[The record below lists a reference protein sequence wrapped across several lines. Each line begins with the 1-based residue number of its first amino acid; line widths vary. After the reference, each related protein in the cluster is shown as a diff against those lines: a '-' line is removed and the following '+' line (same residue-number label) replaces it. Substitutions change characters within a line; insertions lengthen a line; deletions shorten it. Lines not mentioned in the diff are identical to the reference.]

1 MRRTAFIILGAT
13 AAVVALLLVGAAIAI
28 KTLDPNRFVA
38 PLAARV
44 KAATGRELSVHGP
57 IEYKLSLTPKVV
69 LPDVAFE
76 NAPWSKT
83 RQMLTAK
90 RVEAQVA
97 LLPLLSRRFDVIEF
111 ILVEPVI
118 TLETDASG
126 RGNWEF
132 GPPATNTGASS
143 STASTSAN
151 PTAFGIGNFEI
162 RQGTLTYRD
171 GGSGKLTSASIE
183 RMSMRARDMSAPI
196 AVDFRGTIDD
206 VPVAVAGDLGP
217 PSQWLAQ
224 QWPYSLALKGQV
236 NGNDA
241 KLSTKLAKAGAVV
254 VTVNYRLGALGFL
267 AHPALASRGAAG
279 NYGLMD
285 QQAALRWV
293 QRNIGRFGG
302 DAHNVTIA
310 GESAGGLSVL
320 AHVTSR
326 SSKGL
331 FQRAIVESGA
341 FALEQEPLAKA
352 EASGKEFATKVGC
365 ADQSAE
371 CLRNV
376 PEQALVDNVD
386 AASATIPGVV
396 DGAVLKESIGTALRA
411 GRFNNVTIL
420 NGSNHDEEALFTLGG
435 RVVSRGYNV
444 AYTSPVTADN
454 YESNIASALRV
465 SPAQAAAIA
474 KGYPL
479 SAYPTPDKAFGTLIG
494 DATFACGVDQ
504 VNTATGS
511 RVPTYGY
518 EFNDDTAPFLFA
530 PAGLLDVATHGSEMW
545 YLFDLPNAPFP
556 VALNAEQTALA
567 DSMRAAWV
575 RFAATGNPSTP
586 SAPWPSYAQQG
597 KVLSLEL
604 PAAQVSTDFA
614 ARHHC
619 ASFAQNLD
627 KVK

>member
-1 MRRTAFIILGAT
+1 MRIIRSRRPRVLLGAAAAVLAVGAGALT
-13 AAVVALLLVGAAIAI
+13 AAGAA
-28 KTLDPNRFVA
+28 
-38 PLAARV
+38 
-44 KAATGRELSVHGP
+44 
-57 IEYKLSLTPKVV
+57 
-69 LPDVAFE
+69 
-76 NAPWSKT
+76 
-83 RQMLTAK
+83 
-90 RVEAQVA
+90 
-97 LLPLLSRRFDVIEF
+97 
-111 ILVEPVI
+111 
-118 TLETDASG
+118 DASS
-126 RGNWEF
+126 
-132 GPPATNTGASS
+132 T
-143 STASTSAN
+143 TASTAISTSEASPVVATDKGAVRGLSAD
-151 PTAFGIGNFEI
+151 
-162 RQGTLTYRD
+162 GT
-171 GGSGKLTSASIE
+171 SS
-183 RMSMRARDMSAPI
+183 
-196 AVDFRGTIDD
+196 FRG
-206 VPVAVAGDLGP
+206 VPYAAAPTGNLRWRPPQPAAGWYGVRDATSYGASCPQAPSVVAP
-217 PSQWLAQ
+217 PSA
-224 QWPYSLALKGQV
+224 ALSEDCLFLNVTTPALHPVVKKPVLVWIHGGGLTGDSGS
-236 NGNDA
+236 NYDG
-241 KLSTKLAKAGAVV
+241 TKLAKAGAVV

-267 AHPALASRGAAG
+267 AHPALESGGAAG

-302 DAHNVTIA
+302 DPHNVTIA

-352 EASGKEFATKVGC
+352 EAFGKEFATKVGC
-365 ADQSAE
+365 ADQSAD
-371 CLRNV
+371 CLRKAPV
-376 PEQALVDNVD
+376 QTLVDNI
-386 AASATIPGVV
+386 STATALIPGVV
-396 DGAVLKESIGTALRA
+396 DGAVLKESIGTALAA
-411 GRFNNVTIL
+411 GRFNHVTIL

-454 YESNIASALRV
+454 YQSNIASALRIT
-465 SPAQAAAIA
+465 PTQAAAIA
-474 KGYPL
+474 ADYPL

-504 VNTATGS
+504 VNTWTA
-511 RVPTYGY
+511 RHVPTYGY

-530 PAGLLDVATHGSEMW
+530 PAGLVDVATHGSEMW

-556 VALNAEQTALA
+556 VPLNAEQTKLA
-567 DSMRAAWV
+567 DTMRAAWV
-575 RFAATGNPSTP
+575 KFAATGSPST
-586 SAPWPSYAQQG
+586 AAVHWPSYG

-619 ASFAQNLD
+619 ATFAQNLD

>member
-1 MRRTAFIILGAT
+1 MKIPRRPLLAAT
-13 AAVVALLLVGAAIAI
+13 AAAAALSAAAALTITTSGLPTADATTATTATTATSATSGSAGGPVVVTGNGVVRGASVDGTYSFRGLPFAAAP
-28 KTLDPNRFVA
+28 TGELRWRAPQPAASWRGVRDATAYGPGCPQAPSVVTPAQLSEDCLFLNVSTPVLRTVA
-38 PLAARV
+38 KKPV
-44 KAATGRELSVHGP
+44 VVWIHGGG
-57 IEYKLSLTPKVV
+57 
-69 LPDVAFE
+69 
-76 NAPWSKT
+76 
-83 RQMLTAK
+83 LTA
-90 RVEAQVA
+90 
-97 LLPLLSRRFDVIEF
+97 D
-111 ILVEPVI
+111 
-118 TLETDASG
+118 
-126 RGNWEF
+126 
-132 GPPATNTGASS
+132 TGA
-143 STASTSAN
+143 N
-151 PTAFGIGNFEI
+151 
-162 RQGTLTYRD
+162 YD
-171 GGSGKLTSASIE
+171 G
-183 RMSMRARDMSAPI
+183 
-196 AVDFRGTIDD
+196 
-206 VPVAVAGDLGP
+206 
-217 PSQWLAQ
+217 
-224 QWPYSLALKGQV
+224 
-236 NGNDA
+236 
-241 KLSTKLAKAGAVV
+241 TKLAKAGAVV

-293 QRNIGRFGG
+293 RRNIAQFGG
-302 DAHNVTIA
+302 DPHNVTIA

-352 EASGKEFATKVGC
+352 ETSGREFATKVGC

-376 PEQALVDNVD
+376 PVQALVDNVD
-386 AASATIPGVV
+386 SASATIPGVV
-396 DGAVLKESIGTALRA
+396 DGAVLKESIGTSLAA
-411 GRFNNVTIL
+411 GRFNHVTIL

-444 AYTSPVTADN
+444 SYTTPVTAAN
-454 YESNIASALRV
+454 YETNIATALRI
-465 SPAQAAAIA
+465 SPTQAASIA
-474 KGYPL
+474 ADYPL

-494 DATFACGVDQ
+494 DATFACGAAQ
-504 VNTATGS
+504 VNTWTAR
-511 RVPTYGY
+511 RVATYGY

-530 PAGLLDVATHGSEMW
+530 PPGLFSVATHGSEMW

-556 VALNAEQTALA
+556 VPLNAEQTALA

-575 RFAATGNPSTP
+575 NFAKTGNPSTHAV
-586 SAPWPSYAQQG
+586 SWPRYGHTG

-619 ASFAQNLD
+619 TTFAQNLD